1 MDATGVRGSGAGPPA
16 PALRMKTS
24 AGRWLVA
31 VCVLGS
37 GIAFIDGTVVNA
49 ALPSIASDLDADLAD
64 LQWVVTGY
72 LLTLSAFVVLGGSLG
87 DRFGRKRVFLVGLG
101 SFAVT
106 SMFCALAPTVT
117 VLIGA
122 RLVQGL
128 AAALLLPSSLAL
140 ISASFAPTD
149 RGAAIGAWS
158 GLGGIAGAVG
168 PFLGGWLISAVSWR
182 AVFLINLPLCAVAI
196 VLAVVHVPETRD
208 EAAPAHLDLPGAS
221 ALALGL
227 GGVVYALI
235 EGPAAAWP
243 PVAVVAG
250 IVGVAALVSFVVI
263 ERRSTH
269 PMVPLDLFA
278 SRQFSGANATTL
290 FVYASLGATTFFV
303 VVYLQTS
310 LGYSPLAAG
319 AAFLPLTIFMLLF
332 SARSGALAQ
341 RIGPRWPMT
350 VGSFVVAVGVA
361 LFVRVEPGV
370 SYVAGVLPATV
381 VLGIG
386 LTFTVAPL
394 TAAVL
399 AAVADNHAGVGSAV
413 NNAVARIG
421 SLLAVAVLP
430 AAAGLTDETGALDL
444 AGGFTRAMLL
454 AAGLALIGS
463 VVACLTVRTAAPIAE
478 VTVGNLSV
486 GCLDPCVKV
495 ERLDGAAE
503 AA

>member
-1 MDATGVRGSGAGPPA
+1 MDATDPVPSSSPGSA
-16 PALRMKTS
+16 PGLHLATP

-49 ALPSIASDLDADLAD
+49 ALPAIAADLDADLAD
-64 LQWVVTGY
+64 LQWVITGY

-87 DRFGRKRVFLVGLG
+87 DRYGRRRVFVLGLG
-101 SFAVT
+101 AFALT
-106 SMFCALAPTVT
+106 SLLCAVAPTVT
-117 VLIGA
+117 VLIAA
-122 RLVQGL
+122 RLVQGA

-140 ISASFAPTD
+140 ISASFAAED
-149 RGAAIGAWS
+149 RGAAIGSWS
-158 GLGGIAGAVG
+158 GLGGIAGAIG
-168 PFLGGWLISAVSWR
+168 PFLGGWLIAAVSWR
-182 AVFLINLPLCAVAI
+182 AVFLINVPLCAVAV
-196 VLAVVHVPETRD
+196 VLALLHVPETLD
-208 EAAPAHLDLPGAS
+208 DTAPPRLDLAGAS
-221 ALALGL
+221 TLAAGL

-235 EGPAAAWP
+235 EGPAAGWTAV
-243 PVAVVAG
+243 PVAAG
-250 IVGVAALVSFVVI
+250 IVGALALVAFVAI
-263 ERRSTH
+263 ERSSSH

-319 AAFLPLTIFMLLF
+319 AAFLPITVFMLAF
-332 SARSGALAQ
+332 SARTGALAQ

-350 VGSFVVAVGVA
+350 VGSLVVAVGVA

-370 SYVAGVLPATV
+370 SYAAGVLPATV
-381 VLGIG
+381 VLGLG
-386 LTFTVAPL
+386 LTLTVAPL
-394 TAAVL
+394 TTAVL

-413 NNAVARIG
+413 NNAVARVG
-421 SLLAVAVLP
+421 ALLAVAVLP

-454 AAGLALIGS
+454 AAGLALVGA
-463 VVACLTVRTAAPIAE
+463 VVAFVTVRTSTPVAE
-478 VTVGNLSV
+478 VTMGNV
-486 GCLDPCVKV
+486 AVVCLDPCVK
-495 ERLDGAAE
+495 EPAE
-503 AA
+503 APGSAAA

>member
-1 MDATGVRGSGAGPPA
+1 MVASEATAPPDLRLGTA
-16 PALRMKTS
+16 P
-24 AGRWLVA
+24 GRWLVA

-49 ALPSIASDLDADLAD
+49 ALPAIAADLDADLAD

-87 DRFGRKRVFLVGLG
+87 DRYGRRRIFVVGLG
-101 SFAVT
+101 AFAVT
-106 SMFCALAPTVT
+106 SLLCSVAPTVT

-122 RLVQGL
+122 RLVQGM

-140 ISASFAPTD
+140 ISASFAPSD
-149 RGAAIGAWS
+149 RGGAIGAWS
-158 GLGGIAGAVG
+158 GLGGIAGAIG
-168 PFLGGWLISAVSWR
+168 PFLGGWLITAVSWR
-182 AVFLINLPLCAVAI
+182 AVFLINLPLCALAI
-196 VLAVVHVPETRD
+196 VLALVHVPETLD
-208 EAAPAHLDLPGAS
+208 HDAPDRLDVAGATT
-221 ALALGL
+221 LAVGL

-235 EGPAAAWP
+235 EGPAASWP
-243 PVAVVAG
+243 AAAIGAAV
-250 IVGVAALVSFVVI
+250 VGVAALGTFVLV
-263 ERRSTH
+263 ERMSRH

-303 VVYLQTS
+303 VVYLQTG
-310 LGYSPLAAG
+310 LGYSPLEAG
-319 AAFLPLTIFMLLF
+319 AVFVPLTLLMLAF

-341 RIGPRWPMT
+341 RVGPRWPMT
-350 VGSFVVAVGVA
+350 IGSFVVAVGVA

-370 SYVAGVLPATV
+370 SYVAGVLPATI
-381 VLGIG
+381 VLGLG
-386 LTFTVAPL
+386 LTLTVAPL
-394 TAAVL
+394 TTAVL

-430 AAAGLTDETGALDL
+430 ALAGLTDETGALDL
-444 AGGFTRAMLL
+444 DGGFTRAMLL

-463 VVACLTVRTAAPIAE
+463 VVACLTVRRATPVTE
-478 VTVGNLSV
+478 VTVGNLAV
-486 GCLDPCVKV
+486 VCLDPCVKV
-495 ERLDGAAE
+495 DSADAEPDAA
-503 AA
+503 